1 LGAQSSEA
9 PHKSLEFGKQHI
21 PSHESIGKTIG
32 KTMEKPNIQTLDDH
46 LSAPETL
53 EKPWS
58 LKRCGS

>member
-1 LGAQSSEA
+1 LGFGRQSSEDLRHTRA
-9 PHKSLEFGKQHI
+9 LNLENNTS
-21 PSHESIGKTIG
+21 PSHELGKTWKNIG
-32 KTMEKPNIQTLDDH
+32 NPTQDH